1 MQMSIYYR
9 KQWHALSHS
18 LHLVG
23 HEELLAT
30 ISRTRLTRSM
40 AANESGY
47 YPPAAEL
54 AVIVECFNQDG

>member
-1 MQMSIYYR
+1 MQMSIYNR

-47 YPPAAEL
+47 YPPAVEL
-54 AVIVECFNQDG
+54 VVIAECFNQDG

>member
-1 MQMSIYYR
+1 MQMSIYNR

-54 AVIVECFNQDG
+54 VVIAECFNQEG